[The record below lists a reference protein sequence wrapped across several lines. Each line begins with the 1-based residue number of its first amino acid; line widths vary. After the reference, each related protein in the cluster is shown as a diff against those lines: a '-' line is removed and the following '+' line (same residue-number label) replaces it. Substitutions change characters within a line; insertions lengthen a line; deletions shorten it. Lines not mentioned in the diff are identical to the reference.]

1 MKHQLVALALL
12 SLLGTSQAQDH
23 PHPYALPKQPVAV
36 AANPPDWFVKLPED
50 TAEMI
55 FGAGTATSMDEQMA
69 YDKAR
74 LQAERKIIE
83 MLSGRV
89 RSQVFSNRT
98 DNGDDMI
105 ETTTVT
111 VQKDAEG
118 DLLGAQRVDSQAT
131 FDGRRY
137 KVYVLVRYPLNENNA
152 LQRAK
157 NAQQL
162 KREAEV
168 RAQRG
173 RQELDEHSQQRR
185 QEAVEADQRLQ
196 QQVGPKP
203 AESRVEPVQAGKET
217 VSTSGGTLQ
226 LLDVENKEYKE
237 RRAEALAKPNA
248 VIGQTTVNGQ

>member
-12 SLLGTSQAQDH
+12 SLLGTVQAQDR
-23 PHPYALPKQPVAV
+23 PHPYALPRQPMVV
-36 AANPPDWFVKLPED
+36 AANPPDWFVRLPED
-50 TAEMI
+50 TAEMV
-55 FGAGTATSMDEQMA
+55 FGVGTASSMDEQMA

-74 LQAERKIIE
+74 LQAERKIVE

-111 VQKDAEG
+111 VQKNAEG
-118 DLLGAQRVDSQAT
+118 DLIGAQRVDSQAQ

-137 KVYVLVRYPLNENNA
+137 KVYVLVRYPLNENNT
-152 LQRAK
+152 LQRTK

-162 KREAEV
+162 KREAEL

-173 RQELDEHSQQRR
+173 RQELDTHSQQRR
-185 QEAVEADQRLQ
+185 QEAEQADTRLQ
-196 QQVGPKP
+196 QQVGPK
-203 AESRVEPVQAGKET
+203 AESHVEPVKAES
-217 VSTSGGTLQ
+217 VNTSGGAVQ
-226 LLDVENKEYKE
+226 LLDVDNKEYKE
-237 RRAEALAKPNA
+237 RRAEALSKPNA
-248 VIGQTTVNGQ
+248 VIGQVTISGQ

>member
-12 SLLGTSQAQDH
+12 SLLGTSQAQDR
-23 PHPYALPKQPVAV
+23 PHPYALPKQQLTVV
-36 AANPPDWFVKLPED
+36 ANPPDWFVRLPED
-50 TAEMI
+50 TAEMV

-74 LQAERKIIE
+74 LQAERKIVE

-98 DNGDDMI
+98 DNGDDML

-111 VQKDAEG
+111 VQKNAEG
-118 DLLGAQRVDSQAT
+118 DLIGSQRVDSQAT

-137 KVYVLVRYPLNENNA
+137 KVYVLVRYPLNENNT
-152 LQRAK
+152 LQRTK
-157 NAQQL
+157 NSQQL
-162 KREAEV
+162 KREAEL

-173 RQELDEHSQQRR
+173 RQDLDTHSEQRR
-185 QEAVEADQRLQ
+185 QEAVDADQRLQ

-203 AESRVEPVQAGKET
+203 QSHVEPVRAGAET
-217 VSTSGGTLQ
+217 VTTSGGTIQ
-226 LLDVENKEYKE
+226 LLDVENKEYKD
-237 RRAEALAKPNA
+237 RRSDALAKPNA
-248 VIGQTTVNGQ
+248 VIGQATISAQ